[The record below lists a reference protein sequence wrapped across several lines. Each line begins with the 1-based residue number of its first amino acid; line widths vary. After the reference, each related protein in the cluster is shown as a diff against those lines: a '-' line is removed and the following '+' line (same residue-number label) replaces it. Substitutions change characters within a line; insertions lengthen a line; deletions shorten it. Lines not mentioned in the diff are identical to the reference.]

1 MNINDNEITVTCRL
15 CGEQVKRV
23 YGKHLKFKHDN
34 ISTKEYKK
42 MFPGAPIMAK
52 SDLEKTSK
60 NSGNHMKTEKYKQ
73 MFSELFKG
81 EKNPMHRSKTTEEF
95 RKKQSP
101 FSKEFYKSRYPKMS
115 DQEIDEKIKEVSD
128 KSIKDRLL
136 PSNREYWMLKGY
148 TKSQAEEKVS
158 ESQRRFSKDICIEKH
173 GEEEGLKIWNDRQE
187 KWQETLNSKPEE
199 EIIKINMKK
208 MFNRTGYSKISN
220 EMFDNVYEQLSNELK
235 ASSYYANNNN
245 EIVKYDKENK
255 RYYRLDFFNSKLN
268 KCIEF
273 HGDFWHCNPNKYN
286 EDHIHRITNKTA
298 SEIWE
303 YDTTKKEFIE
313 NVMCCEYLTI
323 WESEYR
329 KNKEK
334 TIKKC
339 IDFLYEANN

>member
-73 MFSELFKG
+73 MFSEMLKG

-101 FSKEFYKSRYPKMS
+101 FSKEFYKSRYPEMS
-115 DQEIDEKIKEVSD
+115 DQEIEEKIKEVSD
-128 KSIKDRLL
+128 KAIKDRLL

-158 ESQRRFSKDICIEKH
+158 ESQRRFSKDICIEKY
-173 GEEEGLKIWNDRQE
+173 GEEKGLEVWIDRQE
-187 KWQETLNSKPEE
+187 KWHKNY
-199 EIIKINMKK
+199 KK
-208 MFNRTGYSKISN
+208 SNFSKISQELYISIYN
-220 EMFDNVYEQLSNELK
+220 EVKNNFNDIYFATLNEDKIDDSGKNHEYRLRLNDKYILPDFYIPSINKIIEFDGT
-235 ASSYYANNNN
+235 YYHRETPENKKR
-245 EIVKYDKENK
+245 ERERDISIKEN
-255 RYYRLDFFNSKLN
+255 N
-268 KCIEF
+268 IEVL
-273 HGDFWHCNPNKYN
+273 
-286 EDHIHRITNKTA
+286 HI
-298 SEIWE
+298 S
-303 YDTTKKEFIE
+303 
-313 NVMCCEYLTI
+313 
-323 WESEYR
+323 ESEYR